1 MLGLIVT
8 ILISQHAAGEAK
20 ERVVQRR
27 SVQSRAALGC
37 ILRQSKGVTCD
48 AGDPVRERPVFSWFN
63 AMVPTYLVHL
73 GTQQM
78 GFVASASALGIRR
91 LLGRWPRAGDR
102 GFRRAVFQLP
112 DHADFRVRRLVA
124 GQW

>member
-27 SVQSRAALGC
+27 SVQRRAALGC
-37 ILRQSKGVTCD
+37 ILRQSKRVTCD

-78 GFVASASALGIRR
+78 GFVASASALGDSPAPWAVASRR
-91 LLGRWPRAGDR
+91 RS
-102 GFRRAVFQLP
+102 
-112 DHADFRVRRLVA
+112 RVSSRSISASRSR
-124 GQW
+124 